1 MFTSDIF
8 TDRENRFFNLQGDTE
23 NNKYIRS
30 EQEEILT
37 TFNPVVLELALSQQ
51 EQGNLG

>member
-8 TDRENRFFNLQGDTE
+8 TDRENRFFAYREILKIINI
-23 NNKYIRS
+23 YRS

-37 TFNPVVLELALSQQ
+37 TFNPL
-51 EQGNLG
+51 